1 MAIGV
6 VIGAPAA
13 RLIKMTAMPQMVAA
27 FNGVGGGAAALI
39 ALTTFLR
46 APAGSLAVYQVVEV
60 LFGVVIGCVSFSG
73 SVFAFAKLQELM
85 TGRPVTYP
93 GQQVLNGIVGVAILG
108 LSVTICVSTAQLARR
123 DHPRARAWPS
133 ASPSCC
139 RSAGRTCP
147 C

>member
-1 MAIGV
+1 M
-6 VIGAPAA
+6 
-13 RLIKMTAMPQMVAA
+13 IKMTAMPQMVAA

-73 SVFAFAKLQELM
+73 SVFAFAKLQEIM

-93 GQQVLNGIVGVAILG
+93 GQQVLNGIVGVAVLA
-108 LSVTICVSTAQLARR
+108 LSVTICVSKLNWLVVIILVLALAFGVAFVLPVGGA
-123 DHPRARAWPS
+123 DVPVLIS
-133 ASPSCC
+133 L
-139 RSAGRTCP
+139 
-147 C
+147 